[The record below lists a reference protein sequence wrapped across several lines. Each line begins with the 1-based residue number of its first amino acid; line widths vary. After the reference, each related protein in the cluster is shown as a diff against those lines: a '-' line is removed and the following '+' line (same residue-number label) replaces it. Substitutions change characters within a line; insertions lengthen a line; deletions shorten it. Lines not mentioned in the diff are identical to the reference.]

1 VTSGAFEATVASDAE
16 YVELDIRRTGDGELV
31 VYHDARIGRWGPY
44 LSELSY
50 GRLCELAGYPV
61 PRAREVLA
69 LIAGRAV
76 GHLDLKETGF
86 EDEVVTA
93 ALEILG
99 PGGFVVTTA
108 EGSSIAHVRR
118 RFPGVV
124 TALSVGH
131 ASDQVLRM
139 ARLSSC
145 GRDAIR
151 RIRACGA
158 HWLAVNHRLTRT
170 DLLVACAA
178 HSIPCMVW
186 TVNADATMTR
196 FLADPR
202 IAVLVTDHPLRALR
216 LRAGLGAGLPGV
228 LRATI
233 PPGRAT
239 SPA

>member
-1 VTSGAFEATVASDAE
+1 VTCGAFEAAVASDAE

-31 VYHDARIGRWGPY
+31 VHHGARIGRWGPP

-50 GRLCELAGYPV
+50 GRLCEFAGHPV

-76 GHLDLKETGF
+76 GHVDLKETGY
-86 EDEVVTA
+86 EDEVVTT

-99 PGGFVVTTA
+99 PGGFVVTTVEA
-108 EGSSIAHVRR
+108 SSIAHIRR

-124 TALSVGH
+124 TALSLGH
-131 ASDQVLRM
+131 AADQVRRM
-139 ARLSSC
+139 TRLSSC

-151 RIRACGA
+151 RIRASGA
-158 HWLAVNHRLTRT
+158 HWLAVNHRLTRS
-170 DLLVACAA
+170 DVLVACAA

-186 TVNADATMTR
+186 TVNADAMMTR

-216 LRAGLGAGLPGV
+216 LRAGLGAS
-228 LRATI
+228 I
-233 PPGRAT
+233 PPGRAI